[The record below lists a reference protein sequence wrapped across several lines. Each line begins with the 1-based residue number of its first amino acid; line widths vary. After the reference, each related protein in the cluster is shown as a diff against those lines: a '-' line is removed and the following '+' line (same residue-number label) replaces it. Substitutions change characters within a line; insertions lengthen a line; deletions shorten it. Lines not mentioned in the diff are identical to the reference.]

1 MICKACGAKNADTDK
16 YCRRCGVRLAEEKPE
31 AEAASK
37 QEPVSKKTVRIDKHD
52 LGAQSLG
59 FRIHECGYPLLPEMT
74 VCPRCQR
81 PISEPESDVAEEV
94 PAPPVS
100 KKTQV
105 IDLRAAKA
113 TTILSKSDLR
123 SLKPGD
129 AIEQPLPKTVM
140 VKRDEIPSKQDV
152 PQAPVDKR
160 TINPY
165 LRKNNAVAPKSANA
179 CSLQPI
185 ARFEEDAVPN
195 KTNFDA
201 QTVVLNRQNTDPTNP
216 SITSRQQARL
226 TFENGV
232 WYIEDLS
239 DLKTTFVRVARKTA
253 LQDGDIILMGDRE
266 FKFSTQK

>member
-1 MICKACGAKNADTDK
+1 MICKACGAKNADTER
-16 YCRRCGVRLAEEKPE
+16 YCKQCGVRLVEEKPE
-31 AEAASK
+31 AAASK

-52 LGAQSLG
+52 LGAKSLG

-74 VCPRCQR
+74 VCPRCKR
-81 PISEPESDVAEEV
+81 PVSEPEGGAPEEV
-94 PAPPVS
+94 SAPPVS

-113 TTILSKSDLR
+113 TTILSKSDLQ

-129 AIEQPLPKTVM
+129 AIEQTLPKTVV
-140 VKRDEIPSKQDV
+140 VKRDEIPSKQEV
-152 PQAPVDKR
+152 PSAPVDKR

-185 ARFEEDAVPN
+185 ARFEEEAVPN
-195 KTNFDA
+195 KTIYDA
-201 QTVVLNRQNTDPTNP
+201 QTVVLNRQNTDPTNS

-266 FKFSTQK
+266 FEFSIQK